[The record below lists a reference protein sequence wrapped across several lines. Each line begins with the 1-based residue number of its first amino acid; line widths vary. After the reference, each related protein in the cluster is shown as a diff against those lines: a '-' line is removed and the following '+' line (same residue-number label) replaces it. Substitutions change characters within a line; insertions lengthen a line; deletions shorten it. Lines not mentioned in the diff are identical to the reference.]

1 MRTPPFLSE
10 QDGTW
15 LGGADKVLITGYS
28 YMKYHID
35 NADPSKGPTFK
46 KIKEFGQIL
55 LDNCAWKY
63 TGFLLAVLMQQNR

>member
-1 MRTPPFLSE
+1 
-10 QDGTW
+10 
-15 LGGADKVLITGYS
+15 
-28 YMKYHID
+28 MKYHID

-63 TGFLLAVLMQQNR
+63 WGLPSAVLMQ

>member
-1 MRTPPFLSE
+1 M
-10 QDGTW
+10 
-15 LGGADKVLITGYS
+15 LITGYS